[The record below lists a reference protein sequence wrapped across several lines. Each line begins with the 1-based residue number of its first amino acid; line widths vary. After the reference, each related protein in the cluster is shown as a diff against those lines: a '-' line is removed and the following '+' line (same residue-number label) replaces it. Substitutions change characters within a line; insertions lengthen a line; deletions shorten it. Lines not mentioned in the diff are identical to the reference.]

1 MPHSS
6 HRLQTALDCLNN
18 LIEQGCEF
26 PEAVDKTLE
35 ALTVNRDELISAY
48 DSQPV

>member
-1 MPHSS
+1 MTTANY
-6 HRLQTALDCLNN
+6 RLQTALDCLNT
-18 LIEQGCEF
+18 LIDQGCEV
-26 PEAVDKTLE
+26 PEAVDKPLE

>member
-6 HRLQTALDCLNN
+6 HRLQTALDCLNI
-18 LIEQGCEF
+18 LIDQGCEV
-26 PEAVDKTLE
+26 PEAVDKPLE